1 MGSKDSKSPKNEV
14 FRVVAKIVSTQ
25 IYMFFYFN
33 TKVSMDFKIFVKTR
47 YLVKVWFLSY
57 GPKMSRPI
65 RMHDF
70 LN

>member
-1 MGSKDSKSPKNEV
+1 MGSKDSKSPQNEV
-14 FRVVAKIVSTQ
+14 FRVVAKVISTK
-25 IYMFFYFN
+25 IYMLFCFN
-33 TKVSMDFKIFVKTR
+33 TKVSMDFNIFVKTR

-65 RMHDF
+65 TMHDF